1 MKKIKEK
8 RDIYRGVFKK
18 NSPVGVYRNFKSDS
32 NWQYEDGNIEKS
44 GCVNCFS
51 TPCMVYS
58 DIEINAGFNEMPSGY
73 LKTVCISGAITF
85 SDITNFPA
93 ITPQKCISCGLC
105 ASRCDYSAI
114 YFNHGSFEL
123 RVSESSNLEYRSDHS
138 IQILKEQD
146 IYYNSLNKLSDV
158 KPLEKSLIDEFHD
171 KSNSYLKRNNGAE
184 NDLVKNLFLNLG
196 VKIKSRAI
204 GNNDIRTDLFGLS
217 DQFCILCEVDTT
229 SNDQLDLTR
238 AILDD
243 VAVFCSRYNVK
254 FENVIPIIVIDKFP
268 NKRSDFYEVLYDIEK
283 ITGLRVSVLTL
294 HFLFILNIFNYK
306 LDIEV
311 IKTMFKVKKGCESI
325 ADDALSIMPDLNNL
339 DPYFET
345 DFYLSTK

>member
-8 RDIYRGVFKK
+8 RDISRGVFKR
-18 NSPVGVYRNFKSDS
+18 NSPVAIYRNFKSDS
-32 NWQYEDGNIEKS
+32 YWQYEEGEIEKS
-44 GCVNCFS
+44 GCVNCLS

-58 DIEINAGFNEMPSGY
+58 DVEINAGFNEMPSGY
-73 LKTVCISGAITF
+73 LKSVCISGAITL
-85 SDITNFPA
+85 SESTNFPA
-93 ITPQKCISCGLC
+93 ITSQKCISCGLC
-105 ASRCDYSAI
+105 ATRCNYSAI
-114 YFNHGSFEL
+114 YYNNGSFEL
-123 RVSESSNLEYRSDHS
+123 RVSESSNLEYRIDHT
-138 IQILKEQD
+138 IQILKEQEM
-146 IYYNSLNKLSDV
+146 YYNSSNKISDV
-158 KPLEKSLIDEFHD
+158 KSLDKSLIDKFHE

-184 NDLVKNLFLNLG
+184 NDLVKNLLLNLG
-196 VKIKSRAI
+196 VKTKSRAI
-204 GNNDIRTDLFGLS
+204 GNNDIRTDLFGVN
-217 DQFCILCEVDTT
+217 DEFCILCEVDTT

-268 NKRSDFYEVLYDIEK
+268 NKRSDFYEVLSDIEK

-294 HFLFILNIFNYK
+294 HFLFVLNIFNYK
-306 LDIEV
+306 LETEI

-325 ADDALSIMPDLNNL
+325 ADDALSLVPDLINL